1 MSFYFKYHLE
11 DPHDPY
17 NRNEAFKRA
26 SDKDKYPLGIFY
38 INKDKKKT
46 FEETLS
52 IYNDDESPLFER
64 KVDMQKIENMIESKR
79 RI

>member
-1 MSFYFKYHLE
+1 MNNF
-11 DPHDPY
+11 DPAI
-17 NRNEAFKRA
+17 ETEKIIGF
-26 SDKDKYPLGIFY
+26 L
-38 INKDKKKT
+38 KKT